1 VDEFLTDEQQ
11 ADRAR
16 HWLRANG
23 VFIAAGVVLGL
34 GGLFGW
40 QQWQDYQLGVA
51 GKASIVWEQLRAAVE
66 GERFNEVNETLALL
80 EKDYKRTPYLDQA
93 RLLLAQ
99 MHMDRNAPDEALAQL
114 KLLTEAGRDPMLR
127 KVAALRTA
135 QVLAYQ
141 GQFDEALTAL
151 GSSDDTP
158 FAGLYHDLRGDILF
172 AQGQLEDA
180 AAEYE
185 LAIETDTVDSIDRA
199 YVQIKLDDVRGPIA
213 VTAVAT
219 PASPPAVSAEPSA
232 ASKD

>member
-1 VDEFLTDEQQ
+1 MDEFLTDEQQ

-16 HWLRANG
+16 HWLRSNG

-40 QQWQDYQLGVA
+40 QQWQDYQVRVA
-51 GKASIVWEQLRAAVE
+51 GEAAVVWEQMRAAVE

-80 EKDYKRTPYLDQA
+80 EKDYRRTPYLDQA

-99 MHMDRNAPDEALAQL
+99 MHMDRNVPDEALAQL
-114 KLLTEAGRDPMLR
+114 KLLIETGRDPLLR
-127 KVAALRTA
+127 RVAEMRIA
-135 QVLAYQ
+135 QLLAYQ
-141 GQFDEALTAL
+141 GKFDEALTAL

-172 AQGQLEDA
+172 AQGKLEDA

-185 LAIETDTVDSIDRA
+185 LAIETDTAGSIDRT

-213 VTAVAT
+213 VTAVANS
-219 PASPPAVSAEPSA
+219 AAPPADSAEPSA
-232 ASKD
+232 VSKD